1 MRTRRAYEPGHRP
14 KLLAIVDETPEADR
28 ALYYASRRAA
38 RIGSGLV
45 LLTVMDPGE
54 AQVWLGVGDIMKA
67 EAEEKAQAL
76 LDKAAERVREIAG
89 IEAERIVGE
98 GAAISEVK
106 RIIEED
112 EDIAVLILAAGEGA
126 EGPGPIVTSVA
137 AKGGMA
143 FPIPVTIV
151 PGSLRDAEIDALAG

>member
-1 MRTRRAYEPGHRP
+1 MRTRRAYESGHRP
-14 KLLAIVDETPEADR
+14 KLLVIVDETLEADR

-67 EAEEKAQAL
+67 EAEEKAQGL
-76 LDKAAERVREIAG
+76 LDKAADRVREIAG
-89 IEAERIVGE
+89 IEAERVIGDGDPIAE
-98 GAAISEVK
+98 LK
-106 RIIEED
+106 RVVEED
-112 EDIAVLILAAGEGA
+112 EDISILILAAGVGA
-126 EGPGPIVTSVA
+126 DGPGPIVTAVT

-143 FPIPVTIV
+143 LAIPVTIV